1 MARKK
6 KLIPGLSFSWKRA
19 AGVSKAKRKLSRA
32 TGIPTTRSGRRAKL
46 GRFFGI
52 K

>member
-1 MARKK
+1 MAKK
-6 KLIPGLSFSWKRA
+6 KLIPGLSFSWKKA
-19 AGVSKAKRKLSRA
+19 LGISSAKRKWA
-32 TGIPTTRSGRRAKL
+32 KFTGVPTTRSGRRAKL